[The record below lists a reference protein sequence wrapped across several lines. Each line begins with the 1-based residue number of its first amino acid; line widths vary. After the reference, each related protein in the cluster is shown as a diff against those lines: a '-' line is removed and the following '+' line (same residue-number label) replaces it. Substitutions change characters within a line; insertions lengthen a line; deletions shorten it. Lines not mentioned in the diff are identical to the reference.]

1 MTARVSRATAKQEM
15 SNSAADPS
23 SFAPDTSSS
32 SPVLA
37 LQPSQPVPKTQ
48 EEIFQHPH
56 VESAEPGVDSE
67 YESDARTF
75 DGDAA
80 QEVFDDVILCL
91 PLDDRRM
98 LAVLLTESFKTRQ
111 KMGVVDAAREA
122 GSIVGYSDQTVRD
135 LRKQYWDNEGMLDE
149 RRQGKYDRMMVYKD
163 EQLNKKAAERVR
175 ENDFKEGEPNMTAQ
189 SFCVWLNEHLL
200 PSSHLPPYFP

>member
-1 MTARVSRATAKQEM
+1 MTARVSRETAEQEM

-37 LQPSQPVPKTQ
+37 LQPSQPVPKSQ
-48 EEIFQHPH
+48 EEIFQHSH
-56 VESAEPGVDSE
+56 VKSAEPGVDSE

-91 PLDDRRM
+91 PLDDRSTHAGR
-98 LAVLLTESFKTRQ
+98 AVDGELQDEAKDGRCGCCTR
-111 KMGVVDAAREA
+111 GWVDCW
-122 GSIVGYSDQTVRD
+122 VQ
-135 LRKQYWDNEGMLDE
+135 
-149 RRQGKYDRMMVYKD
+149 
-163 EQLNKKAAERVR
+163 
-175 ENDFKEGEPNMTAQ
+175 
-189 SFCVWLNEHLL
+189 
-200 PSSHLPPYFP
+200 

>member
-1 MTARVSRATAKQEM
+1 MTARVSRATAEQEM
-15 SNSAADPS
+15 SNSAVDPS
-23 SFAPDTSSS
+23 SFAPA
-32 SPVLA
+32 PVLA
-37 LQPSQPVPKTQ
+37 LQPSQPVPKSQ

-111 KMGVVDAAREA
+111 KMGVVDAARDAARDA

-163 EQLNKKAAERVR
+163 EQLNKKAVERER
-175 ENDFKEGEPNMTAQ
+175 ENDFKKGEPNMTAQ

>member
-1 MTARVSRATAKQEM
+1 MTARVSRATAEQEM

-37 LQPSQPVPKTQ
+37 LQPSQPVPKSQ

-56 VESAEPGVDSE
+56 VESAESDVDSE
-67 YESDARTF
+67 YESDALTF

-98 LAVLLTESFKTRQ
+98 LAVLLTESFKTSQ
-111 KMGVVDAAREA
+111 KMGVVDAARDA

-149 RRQGKYDRMMVYKD
+149 GRQGK
-163 EQLNKKAAERVR
+163 
-175 ENDFKEGEPNMTAQ
+175 
-189 SFCVWLNEHLL
+189 
-200 PSSHLPPYFP
+200 